1 MSTDTVSRTFFIS
14 DENDNCLS
22 MFTLALKDLDISE
35 LTSSQNKKYLA
46 RQKSGKRINSIPAIL
61 LGQLAKNDRFSD
73 FFNGNLLM
81 SYCLVA
87 IETIRCHIGGKLV
100 ILDIVNCSK
109 VIRFYEKYGFK
120 SYRELVSS
128 EKREKCINP

>member
-1 MSTDTVSRTFFIS
+1 M
-14 DENDNCLS
+14 NQ
-22 MFTLALKDLDISE
+22 K
-35 LTSSQNKKYLA
+35 KKYLD
-46 RQKSGKRINSIPAIL
+46 RQTSGKHINSIPSIL
-61 LGQLAKNDRFSD
+61 SGQLAKNDKFAD

-100 ILDIVNCSK
+100 ILDSVNCSK

-120 SYRELVSS
+120 SYGELVSS
-128 EKREKCINP
+128 EKAGEVYQPMILKYEEDCYK